1 MQINHVSI
9 MREAGLADQPDAKQ
23 GASGALSLHLPL

>member
-1 MQINHVSI
+1 MNHVSI

-23 GASGALSLHLPL
+23 GASGALLLLLPM